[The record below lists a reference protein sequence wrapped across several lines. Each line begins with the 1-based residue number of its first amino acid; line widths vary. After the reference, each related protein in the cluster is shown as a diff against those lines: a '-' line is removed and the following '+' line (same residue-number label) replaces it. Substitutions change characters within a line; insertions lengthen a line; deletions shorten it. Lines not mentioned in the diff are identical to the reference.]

1 MSEAAAIPSALDA
14 SAASASEQPLP
25 VIRLPM
31 LDTKRELFAYEIVF
45 QNDDEDE
52 AALMRRALA
61 TITDGALARL
71 VRGNRTFL
79 RLTRDL
85 LMEETDV
92 LQHQPRFGV
101 LLDPQAAA
109 DTALVERLTRMAQR
123 GCPLMLDAG
132 DVELEFNAAVEPLL
146 KVVQFVRLDASK
158 LDPATLRTRSEYL
171 HARGTH
177 VVAGHVD
184 DHSTYR
190 RCEELPVQAV
200 QGQFLL
206 KPEPVEVPV
215 LTANRLSLLRLMKA
229 LQEGNPGPVELGQI
243 VRDDAILSYKL
254 LGCVNS
260 AYFALPRQ
268 LKSVQ
273 QAAIFFGAARMRN
286 WIYIMALSGMGDRPP
301 ELLRAALI
309 RAHMSEKLAQH
320 MAPEQREMAFTAGLF
335 SLLDTL
341 MEAPMDFVL
350 WHLPLAREIS
360 SALLENKGP
369 FAPLLEQIRAWE
381 AGDLRSGE
389 VQPQVI
395 RRMAAIYLEATQWAD
410 HVYAFADQRPN

>member
-1 MSEAAAIPSALDA
+1 
-14 SAASASEQPLP
+14 

-31 LDTKRELFAYEIVF
+31 LDSKRELFAYEIVF
-45 QNDDEDE
+45 QDDAEDE
-52 AALMRRALA
+52 GALMRRALA

-79 RLTRDL
+79 KLTHEL

-101 LLDPQAAA
+101 LLKPDAAIDP
-109 DTALVERLTRMAQR
+109 ALVERLSRMAQR

-132 DVELEFNAAVEPLL
+132 DTTLEFNPAVEPLL
-146 KVVQFVRLDASK
+146 KIVQFVRLDASK
-158 LDPATLRTRSEYL
+158 LDPATLRSRSEYL

-184 DHSTYR
+184 DHDTYH
-190 RCEELPVQAV
+190 RCESLPLQAI

-206 KPEPVEVPV
+206 KPEPVAVPV
-215 LTANRLSLLRLMKA
+215 LAASRLSLLRLMKA

-273 QAAIFFGAARMRN
+273 QAAIFFGAARLRN
-286 WIYIMALSGMGDRPP
+286 WIYTMALSGTGDRPP

-309 RAHMSEKLAQH
+309 RAHMAEKLAQG
-320 MAPEQREMAFTAGLF
+320 MPSEQREMAFTAGLF
-335 SLLDTL
+335 SLLDAM

-369 FAPLLEQIRAWE
+369 FAPLLDQIRAWE
-381 AGDLRSGE
+381 AGNLRGGE
-389 VQPQVI
+389 AQPQVI

>member
-1 MSEAAAIPSALDA
+1 MSEAAAIPSASDA
-14 SAASASEQPLP
+14 STASEQALP

-31 LDTKRELFAYEIVF
+31 LDSKRELFAYEIVF
-45 QNDDEDE
+45 QDDAEDE
-52 AALMRRALA
+52 ATLMRRALA

-79 RLTRDL
+79 RLTHEL

-101 LLDPQAAA
+101 MLQPEAAA
-109 DTALVERLTRMAQR
+109 DAALVERLTRMAQR

-132 DVELEFNAAVEPLL
+132 DTTLEFNPAVEPLL
-146 KVVQFVRLDASK
+146 KIVQFVRLDASK
-158 LDPATLRTRSEYL
+158 LDPATLRSRSEYL

-184 DHSTYR
+184 DHDTYH
-190 RCEELPVQAV
+190 RCESLPLQAI

-206 KPEPVEVPV
+206 KPEPVAVPV
-215 LTANRLSLLRLMKA
+215 LAASRLSLLRLMKA

-273 QAAIFFGAARMRN
+273 QAAIFFGAARLRN
-286 WIYIMALSGMGDRPP
+286 WIYTMALSGTGDRPP
-301 ELLRAALI
+301 ELLRDALI
-309 RAHMSEKLAQH
+309 RAHMCEKLAQH
-320 MAPEQREMAFTAGLF
+320 MPNEQREMAFTAGLF
-335 SLLDTL
+335 SLLDAM

-350 WHLPLAREIS
+350 WHLPLAKEIS
-360 SALLENKGP
+360 GALLENKGP

-381 AGDLRSGE
+381 AGNLRGGE

>member
-1 MSEAAAIPSALDA
+1 MSEAAAIPSAQDA
-14 SAASASEQPLP
+14 SVAANEQALP

-31 LDTKRELFAYEIVF
+31 LDSKRELFAYEIVF
-45 QNDDEDE
+45 QDDAEDE
-52 AALMRRALA
+52 ATLMRRALA

-79 RLTRDL
+79 RLSHEL

-101 LLDPQAAA
+101 LLRPEAAA
-109 DTALVERLTRMAQR
+109 DAALVERLARMAQR

-132 DVELEFNAAVEPLL
+132 DTTLEFNPAVEPLL
-146 KVVQFVRLDASK
+146 KIVQFVRLDASK
-158 LDPATLRTRSEYL
+158 LDPATLRSRSEYL

-184 DHSTYR
+184 DHDTYH
-190 RCEELPVQAV
+190 RCESLPLQAI

-206 KPEPVEVPV
+206 KPEPVAVPV
-215 LTANRLSLLRLMKA
+215 LAASRLSLLRLMKA

-273 QAAIFFGAARMRN
+273 QAAIFFGAARLRN
-286 WIYIMALSGMGDRPP
+286 WIYTMALSGTGDRPP

-309 RAHMSEKLAQH
+309 RAHMCEKLAQH
-320 MAPEQREMAFTAGLF
+320 MPAEQREMAFTAGLF
-335 SLLDTL
+335 SLLDAM

-369 FAPLLEQIRAWE
+369 FATLLEQIRAWE
-381 AGDLRSGE
+381 AGNLRGGE
-389 VQPQVI
+389 VQPQLI

>member
-1 MSEAAAIPSALDA
+1 MSEAAAITTAQDVST
-14 SAASASEQPLP
+14 ASEQALP

-31 LDTKRELFAYEIVF
+31 LDNRRELFAYEIVF
-45 QNDDEDE
+45 QDDAENED
-52 AALMRRALA
+52 ALMRRALA

-79 RLTRDL
+79 RLTHEL

-101 LLDPQAAA
+101 LLKPEAATDP
-109 DTALVERLTRMAQR
+109 ALVERLSRMAQR

-132 DVELEFNAAVEPLL
+132 DTTLEFNPAVEPLL
-146 KVVQFVRLDASK
+146 KIVQFVRLDASK
-158 LDPATLRTRSEYL
+158 LDPATLRSRSEYL

-184 DHSTYR
+184 DHDTYH
-190 RCEELPVQAV
+190 RCESLPLQAI

-206 KPEPVEVPV
+206 KPEPVAVPV
-215 LTANRLSLLRLMKA
+215 LAASRLSLLRLMKA

-273 QAAIFFGAARMRN
+273 QAAIFFGAARLRN
-286 WIYIMALSGMGDRPP
+286 WIYTMALSGTGDRPP

-309 RAHMSEKLAQH
+309 RAHMAEKLAQG
-320 MAPEQREMAFTAGLF
+320 MPAEQREMAFTAGLF
-335 SLLDTL
+335 SLLDAM

-369 FAPLLEQIRAWE
+369 FAMLLDQIRAWE
-381 AGDLRSGE
+381 AGNLRGGE

>member
-1 MSEAAAIPSALDA
+1 MSEAAAIPSAQDV
-14 SAASASEQPLP
+14 STASELPLP

-31 LDTKRELFAYEIVF
+31 LDSRRELFAYEIVF
-45 QNDDEDE
+45 QDDAENED
-52 AALMRRALA
+52 ALMRRALA

-79 RLTRDL
+79 RLTHAL
-85 LMEETDV
+85 LMEDTDV

-101 LLDPQAAA
+101 LLKPEAAA
-109 DTALVERLTRMAQR
+109 DPALVERLSRMAQR

-132 DVELEFNAAVEPLL
+132 DTTLEFNPAVEPLL
-146 KVVQFVRLDASK
+146 KIVQFVRLDASK
-158 LDPATLRTRSEYL
+158 LDPATLRSRSEYL

-184 DHSTYR
+184 DHDTYH
-190 RCEELPVQAV
+190 RCESLPLQAI

-206 KPEPVEVPV
+206 KPEPVAVPV
-215 LTANRLSLLRLMKA
+215 LAASRLSLLRLMKA

-273 QAAIFFGAARMRN
+273 QAAIFFGAARLRN
-286 WIYIMALSGMGDRPP
+286 WIYTMALSGTGDRPP

-309 RAHMSEKLAQH
+309 RAHMAEKLAQG
-320 MAPEQREMAFTAGLF
+320 MPSEQREMAFTAGLF
-335 SLLDTL
+335 SLLDAM

-381 AGDLRSGE
+381 AGNLRGGE

>member
-1 MSEAAAIPSALDA
+1 MSEAAAIPSAQDA
-14 SAASASEQPLP
+14 SVAANEQALP

-31 LDTKRELFAYEIVF
+31 LDSKRELFAYEIVF
-45 QNDDEDE
+45 QDDAEDE
-52 AALMRRALA
+52 ATLMRRALA

-79 RLTRDL
+79 RLSHEL

-101 LLDPQAAA
+101 LLRPEAAA
-109 DTALVERLTRMAQR
+109 DAALVERLARMAQR

-132 DVELEFNAAVEPLL
+132 DTTLEFNPAVEPLL
-146 KVVQFVRLDASK
+146 KIVQFVRLDASK
-158 LDPATLRTRSEYL
+158 LDPATLRSRSEYL

-184 DHSTYR
+184 DHDTYH
-190 RCEELPVQAV
+190 RCESLPLQAI

-206 KPEPVEVPV
+206 KPEPVAVPV
-215 LTANRLSLLRLMKA
+215 LAASRLSLLRLMKA

-273 QAAIFFGAARMRN
+273 QAAIFFGAARLRN
-286 WIYIMALSGMGDRPP
+286 WIYTMALSGTGDRPP

-309 RAHMSEKLAQH
+309 RAHMCEKLAQH
-320 MAPEQREMAFTAGLF
+320 MPAEQREMAFTAGLF
-335 SLLDTL
+335 SLLDAM

-360 SALLENKGP
+360 TALLENKGP
-369 FAPLLEQIRAWE
+369 FAILLEQIRAWE
-381 AGDLRSGE
+381 AGNLRGGE
-389 VQPQVI
+389 VQPQLI

>member
-1 MSEAAAIPSALDA
+1 MSEAAAIPSAQDA
-14 SAASASEQPLP
+14 SVAANEQALP

-31 LDTKRELFAYEIVF
+31 LDSKRELFAYEIVF
-45 QNDDEDE
+45 QDDAEDE
-52 AALMRRALA
+52 ATLMRRALA

-79 RLTRDL
+79 RLSHEL

-92 LQHQPRFGV
+92 LQHQPRCGV
-101 LLDPQAAA
+101 LLRPEAAA
-109 DTALVERLTRMAQR
+109 DAALVERLARMAQR

-132 DVELEFNAAVEPLL
+132 DTTLEFNPAVEPLL
-146 KVVQFVRLDASK
+146 KIVQFVRLDASK
-158 LDPATLRTRSEYL
+158 LDPATLRSRSEYL

-184 DHSTYR
+184 DHDTYH
-190 RCEELPVQAV
+190 RCESLPLQAI

-206 KPEPVEVPV
+206 KPEPVAVPV
-215 LTANRLSLLRLMKA
+215 LAASRLSLLRLMKA

-273 QAAIFFGAARMRN
+273 QAAIFFGAARLRN
-286 WIYIMALSGMGDRPP
+286 WIYTMALSGTGDRPP

-309 RAHMSEKLAQH
+309 RAHMCEKLAQH
-320 MAPEQREMAFTAGLF
+320 MPAEQREMAFTAGLF
-335 SLLDTL
+335 SLLDAM

-360 SALLENKGP
+360 TALLENKGP
-369 FAPLLEQIRAWE
+369 FAILLEQIRAWE
-381 AGDLRSGE
+381 AGNLRGGE
-389 VQPQVI
+389 VQPQLI

>member
-1 MSEAAAIPSALDA
+1 MSEAAAIPSASDA
-14 SAASASEQPLP
+14 STASEQALP

-31 LDTKRELFAYEIVF
+31 LDSKRELFAYEIVF
-45 QNDDEDE
+45 QDDAEDE
-52 AALMRRALA
+52 ATLMRRALA

-79 RLTRDL
+79 RLTHEL

-101 LLDPQAAA
+101 MLQPEAAA
-109 DTALVERLTRMAQR
+109 DAALVERLTRMAQR

-132 DVELEFNAAVEPLL
+132 DTTLEFNPAVEPLL
-146 KVVQFVRLDASK
+146 KIVQFVRLDASK
-158 LDPATLRTRSEYL
+158 LDPATLRSRSEYL

-184 DHSTYR
+184 DHDTYH
-190 RCEELPVQAV
+190 RCESLPLQAI

-206 KPEPVEVPV
+206 KPEPVAVPV
-215 LTANRLSLLRLMKA
+215 LAASRLSLLRLMKA

-273 QAAIFFGAARMRN
+273 QAAIFFGAARLRN
-286 WIYIMALSGMGDRPP
+286 WIYTMALSGTGDRPP

-309 RAHMSEKLAQH
+309 RAHMCEKLAQH
-320 MAPEQREMAFTAGLF
+320 MPNEQREMAFTAGLF
-335 SLLDTL
+335 SLLDAM

-350 WHLPLAREIS
+350 WHLPLAKEIS
-360 SALLENKGP
+360 GALLENKGP

-381 AGDLRSGE
+381 AGNLRGGE

>member
-1 MSEAAAIPSALDA
+1 MSEAAAIPSAHDA
-14 SAASASEQPLP
+14 SAAASDQPLP

-45 QNDDEDE
+45 QNDSEDE

-79 RLTRDL
+79 RLSREL

-101 LLDPQAAA
+101 LLKPEAAA
-109 DTALVERLTRMAQR
+109 DAALVERLTRMAQR

-132 DVELEFNAAVEPLL
+132 DTPLEYNAAVEPLL

-158 LDPATLRTRSEYL
+158 LDPATLRSRTVYL
-171 HARGTH
+171 HGRGTH
-177 VVAGHVD
+177 VIAGQVD
-184 DHSTYR
+184 DHATYH
-190 RCEELPVQAV
+190 RCEELPVHAI
-200 QGQFLL
+200 QGRFLL
-206 KPEPVEVPV
+206 VPEPVEVPV

-229 LQEGNPGPVELGQI
+229 LQEGNPGPVELGQM

-273 QAAIFFGAARMRN
+273 QAAIFFGAARIRN
-286 WIYIMALSGMGDRPP
+286 WIYTMALSGTGDRPP

-309 RAHMSEKLAQH
+309 RAHMCERLAQH
-320 MAPEQREMAFTAGLF
+320 MPAEQREMAFTAGLF

-360 SALLENKGP
+360 GALLENTGP

-381 AGDLRSGE
+381 AGDLRGGE

>member
-1 MSEAAAIPSALDA
+1 MSEAAAISSAQDVT
-14 SAASASEQPLP
+14 SASEQPLP

-31 LDTKRELFAYEIVF
+31 LDSKRELFAYEIVF
-45 QNDDEDE
+45 QDDSENEDV
-52 AALMRRALA
+52 LMRRALA

-79 RLTRDL
+79 KLTHEL

-101 LLDPQAAA
+101 LLKPEAATDP
-109 DTALVERLTRMAQR
+109 ALVERLSRMAQR

-132 DVELEFNAAVEPLL
+132 DTTLEFNPAVEPLL
-146 KVVQFVRLDASK
+146 KIVQFVRLDASK
-158 LDPATLRTRSEYL
+158 LDPATLRSRSEYL

-184 DHSTYR
+184 DHDTYH
-190 RCEELPVQAV
+190 RCESLPLQAI

-206 KPEPVEVPV
+206 KPEPVAVPV
-215 LTANRLSLLRLMKA
+215 LAASRLSLLRLMKA

-273 QAAIFFGAARMRN
+273 QAAIFFGAARLRN
-286 WIYIMALSGMGDRPP
+286 WIYTMALSGTGDRPP

-309 RAHMSEKLAQH
+309 RAHMAEKLAQG
-320 MAPEQREMAFTAGLF
+320 MPGEQREMAFTAGLF
-335 SLLDTL
+335 SLLDAM

-369 FAPLLEQIRAWE
+369 FAPLLDQIRAWE
-381 AGDLRSGE
+381 AGNLRGGE
-389 VQPQVI
+389 AQPQVI

>member
-1 MSEAAAIPSALDA
+1 MSEAAAIPSAQDA
-14 SAASASEQPLP
+14 SVAANEQALP

-31 LDTKRELFAYEIVF
+31 LDSKRELFAYEIVF
-45 QNDDEDE
+45 QDDAEDE
-52 AALMRRALA
+52 ATLMRRALA

-79 RLTRDL
+79 RLSHEL

-101 LLDPQAAA
+101 LLRPEAAA
-109 DTALVERLTRMAQR
+109 DAALVERLARMAQR

-132 DVELEFNAAVEPLL
+132 DTTLEFNPAVEPLL
-146 KVVQFVRLDASK
+146 KIVQFVRLDASK
-158 LDPATLRTRSEYL
+158 LDPATLRSRSEYL

-184 DHSTYR
+184 DHDTYH
-190 RCEELPVQAV
+190 RCESLPLQAI

-206 KPEPVEVPV
+206 KPEPVAVPV
-215 LTANRLSLLRLMKA
+215 LAASRLSLLRLMKA

-273 QAAIFFGAARMRN
+273 QAAIFFGAARLRN
-286 WIYIMALSGMGDRPP
+286 WIYTMALSGTGDRPP

-309 RAHMSEKLAQH
+309 RAHMCEKLAQG
-320 MAPEQREMAFTAGLF
+320 MPAEQREMAFTAGLF
-335 SLLDTL
+335 SLLDAM

-369 FAPLLEQIRAWE
+369 FATLLEQIRAWE
-381 AGDLRSGE
+381 AGNLRGGE

>member
-1 MSEAAAIPSALDA
+1 MSEAVAIPHAPEGSA
-14 SAASASEQPLP
+14 ASEQPLP

-45 QNDDEDE
+45 QHESEDE

-79 RLTRDL
+79 RLTREL

-101 LLDPQAAA
+101 VLPPEAATDA
-109 DTALVERLTRMAQR
+109 PLVERLSRMAQR

-132 DVELEFNAAVEPLL
+132 DTVLEYNAAVEPLL
-146 KVVQFVRLDASK
+146 RVVQFVRLDACK
-158 LDPATLRTRSEYL
+158 LDPATLRSRSEYL
-171 HARGTH
+171 HTRGIH
-177 VVAGHVD
+177 VIAGHVD
-184 DHSTYR
+184 DHDTYH
-190 RCEELPVQAV
+190 RCEELPLQAI
-200 QGQFLL
+200 QGRFLL

-273 QAAIFFGAARMRN
+273 QAAIFFGATRMRN
-286 WIYIMALSGMGDRPP
+286 WIYTMALSGMADRPP

-309 RAHMSEKLAQH
+309 RAHMCEKLAQH

-369 FAPLLEQIRAWE
+369 FALLLEQIRAWE
-381 AGDLRSGE
+381 AGDLRGGE
-389 VQPQVI
+389 AQPQLI

-410 HVYAFADQRPN
+410 HVYAFADQQPN

>member
-1 MSEAAAIPSALDA
+1 MSEAAAISSAQDV
-14 SAASASEQPLP
+14 SASEQALP

-31 LDTKRELFAYEIVF
+31 LDSKRELFAYEIVF
-45 QNDDEDE
+45 QDDAEDE

-79 RLTRDL
+79 RLSHEL

-101 LLDPQAAA
+101 LLKPEAAA
-109 DTALVERLTRMAQR
+109 DAALVERLGRMAQR

-132 DVELEFNAAVEPLL
+132 DTTLEFNPAVEPLL
-146 KVVQFVRLDASK
+146 KIVQFVRLDASK
-158 LDPATLRTRSEYL
+158 LDPATLRSRSEYL

-177 VVAGHVD
+177 VIAGHVD
-184 DHSTYR
+184 DHDTYH
-190 RCEELPVQAV
+190 RCETLPLQAI

-206 KPEPVEVPV
+206 KPEPVAVPV
-215 LTANRLSLLRLMKA
+215 LAASRLSLLRLMKA

-273 QAAIFFGAARMRN
+273 QAAIFFGAARLRN
-286 WIYIMALSGMGDRPP
+286 WIYTMALSGTGDRPP

-309 RAHMSEKLAQH
+309 RAHMCEKLAQH
-320 MAPEQREMAFTAGLF
+320 MPGEHREMAFTAGLF
-335 SLLDTL
+335 SLLDAM

-381 AGDLRSGE
+381 AGNLRGGE

>member
-1 MSEAAAIPSALDA
+1 MSEAAAIPSAQDA
-14 SAASASEQPLP
+14 SVAANEQALP

-31 LDTKRELFAYEIVF
+31 LDSKRELFAYEIVF
-45 QNDDEDE
+45 QDDAEDE
-52 AALMRRALA
+52 ATLMRRALA

-79 RLTRDL
+79 RLSHEL

-101 LLDPQAAA
+101 LLRPEAAA
-109 DTALVERLTRMAQR
+109 DAALVERLARMAQR

-132 DVELEFNAAVEPLL
+132 DTTLEFNPAVEPLL
-146 KVVQFVRLDASK
+146 KIVQFVRLDASK
-158 LDPATLRTRSEYL
+158 LDPATLRSRSEYL

-177 VVAGHVD
+177 VIAGHVD
-184 DHSTYR
+184 DHDTYH
-190 RCEELPVQAV
+190 RCASLPLQAI

-206 KPEPVEVPV
+206 KPEPVAVPV
-215 LTANRLSLLRLMKA
+215 LAASRLSLLRLMKA

-273 QAAIFFGAARMRN
+273 QAAIFFGAARLRN
-286 WIYIMALSGMGDRPP
+286 WIYTMALSGTGDRPP

-309 RAHMSEKLAQH
+309 RAHMCEKLAQQ
-320 MAPEQREMAFTAGLF
+320 MPAEQREMAFTAGLF
-335 SLLDTL
+335 SLLDAM

-369 FAPLLEQIRAWE
+369 FATLLEQIRAWE
-381 AGDLRSGE
+381 AGNLRGGE

>member
-1 MSEAAAIPSALDA
+1 
-14 SAASASEQPLP
+14 
-25 VIRLPM
+25 
-31 LDTKRELFAYEIVF
+31 LFAYEIVF
-45 QNDDEDE
+45 QNETEDA

-85 LMEETDV
+85 LMEDTDV

-101 LLDPQAAA
+101 LLEPEVAGDA
-109 DTALVERLTRMAQR
+109 ALVERLTRMAQR

-132 DVELEFNAAVEPLL
+132 ATALEFNAAVEPLL

-158 LDPATLRTRSEYL
+158 LDSATLRSRSEYL

-177 VVAGHVD
+177 VIAGHVD
-184 DHSTYR
+184 DHDTYHL
-190 RCEELPVQAV
+190 CEELPLQAI
-200 QGQFLL
+200 QGRFLL

-273 QAAIFFGAARMRN
+273 QAAIFFGAARIRN
-286 WIYIMALSGMGDRPP
+286 WIYTMALSGVGDRPP

-309 RAHMSEKLAQH
+309 SRASGRCHSTKSMGASISVSSSENRPAVKAISRCSAGMCWASFSHMCARISA
-320 MAPEQREMAFTAGLF
+320 ARNSSGGRSPT
-335 SLLDTL
+335 
-341 MEAPMDFVL
+341 
-350 WHLPLAREIS
+350 PL
-360 SALLENKGP
+360 SAM
-369 FAPLLEQIRAWE
+369 
-381 AGDLRSGE
+381 
-389 VQPQVI
+389 V
-395 RRMAAIYLEATQWAD
+395 
-410 HVYAFADQRPN
+410 

>member
-1 MSEAAAIPSALDA
+1 MSEAAAIPSAQDV
-14 SAASASEQPLP
+14 STASELPLP

-31 LDTKRELFAYEIVF
+31 LDSRRELFAYEIVF
-45 QNDDEDE
+45 QDDAENED
-52 AALMRRALA
+52 ALMRRALA

-79 RLTRDL
+79 RLTHAL
-85 LMEETDV
+85 LMEDTDV

-101 LLDPQAAA
+101 LLNPEAAA
-109 DTALVERLTRMAQR
+109 DPALVERLSRMAQR

-132 DVELEFNAAVEPLL
+132 DTTLEFNPAVEPLL
-146 KVVQFVRLDASK
+146 KIVQFVRLDASK
-158 LDPATLRTRSEYL
+158 LDPATLRSRSEYL

-184 DHSTYR
+184 DHDTYH
-190 RCEELPVQAV
+190 RCESLPLQAI

-206 KPEPVEVPV
+206 KPEPVAVPV
-215 LTANRLSLLRLMKA
+215 LAASRLSLLRLMKA

-273 QAAIFFGAARMRN
+273 QAAIFFGAARLRN
-286 WIYIMALSGMGDRPP
+286 WIYTMALSGTGDRPP

-309 RAHMSEKLAQH
+309 RAHMAEKLAQG
-320 MAPEQREMAFTAGLF
+320 MPSEQREMAFTAGLF
-335 SLLDTL
+335 SLLDAM

-381 AGDLRSGE
+381 AGNLRGGE

>member
-1 MSEAAAIPSALDA
+1 MSEAAAIPSAQDV
-14 SAASASEQPLP
+14 STASELPLP

-31 LDTKRELFAYEIVF
+31 LDSRRELFAYEIVF
-45 QNDDEDE
+45 QDDAENED
-52 AALMRRALA
+52 ALMRRALA

-79 RLTRDL
+79 RLTHAL
-85 LMEETDV
+85 LMEDTDV

-101 LLDPQAAA
+101 LLKPEAAA
-109 DTALVERLTRMAQR
+109 DPALVERLSRMAQR

-132 DVELEFNAAVEPLL
+132 DTTLEFNPAVEPLL
-146 KVVQFVRLDASK
+146 KIVQFVRLDASK
-158 LDPATLRTRSEYL
+158 LDPATLRSRSEYL

-184 DHSTYR
+184 DHDTYH
-190 RCEELPVQAV
+190 RCESLPLQAI

-206 KPEPVEVPV
+206 KPEPVAVPV
-215 LTANRLSLLRLMKA
+215 LAASRLSLLRLMKA

-273 QAAIFFGAARMRN
+273 QAAIFFGAARLRN
-286 WIYIMALSGMGDRPP
+286 WIYTMALSGTGDRPP

-309 RAHMSEKLAQH
+309 RAHMAEKLAQG
-320 MAPEQREMAFTAGLF
+320 MPSEQREMAFTAGLF
-335 SLLDTL
+335 SLLDAM
-341 MEAPMDFVL
+341 MEAPMDFEL

-381 AGDLRSGE
+381 AGNLRGGE

>member
-1 MSEAAAIPSALDA
+1 MSEAAAISSAQEGA
-14 SAASASEQPLP
+14 VASEQPLP

-31 LDTKRELFAYEIVF
+31 LDTKRELFAYEVVF
-45 QNDDEDE
+45 QNEAEDE

-71 VRGNRTFL
+71 VRGNRSFL
-79 RLTRDL
+79 RLTREL
-85 LMEETDV
+85 LMDETDV

-101 LLDPQAAA
+101 MLTCDAATDAALLD
-109 DTALVERLTRMAQR
+109 RLARMAQR

-132 DVELEFNAAVEPLL
+132 DAPLEYNVSVEPLL
-146 KVVQFVRLDASK
+146 KIVQYVRLDASK
-158 LDPATLRTRSEYL
+158 LDPSTLRTRSEYL
-171 HARGTH
+171 HARGIH
-177 VVAGHVD
+177 VIAGHVD
-184 DHSTYR
+184 DHDTYH
-190 RCEELPVQAV
+190 RCEKLPVQAI
-200 QGQFLL
+200 QGRFLL

-229 LQEGNPGPVELGQI
+229 LEEGNPGPVEIGQI

-273 QAAIFFGAARMRN
+273 QAAIFFGATRLRN
-286 WIYIMALSGMGDRPP
+286 WIYTMALSGVGDRPP

-309 RAHMSEKLAQH
+309 RAHMCEKLAQH

-381 AGDLRSGE
+381 AGDLRGGE
-389 VQPQVI
+389 TQPQVI

>member
-1 MSEAAAIPSALDA
+1 MSEAAAISSAQDVT
-14 SAASASEQPLP
+14 SASEQPLP

-31 LDTKRELFAYEIVF
+31 LDNKRELFAYEIVF
-45 QNDDEDE
+45 QDDSENEDV
-52 AALMRRALA
+52 LMRRALA

-79 RLTRDL
+79 KLTHEL

-101 LLDPQAAA
+101 LLKPEAATDP
-109 DTALVERLTRMAQR
+109 ALVERLSRMAQR

-132 DVELEFNAAVEPLL
+132 DTTLEFNPAVEPLL
-146 KVVQFVRLDASK
+146 KIVQFVRLDASK
-158 LDPATLRTRSEYL
+158 LDPATLRSRSEYL

-184 DHSTYR
+184 DHDTYH
-190 RCEELPVQAV
+190 RCESLPLQAI

-206 KPEPVEVPV
+206 KPEPVAVPV
-215 LTANRLSLLRLMKA
+215 LAASRLSLLRLMKA

-273 QAAIFFGAARMRN
+273 QAAIFFGAARLRN
-286 WIYIMALSGMGDRPP
+286 WIYTMALSGTGDRPP

-309 RAHMSEKLAQH
+309 RAHMAEKLAQG
-320 MAPEQREMAFTAGLF
+320 MPGEQREMAFTAGLF
-335 SLLDTL
+335 SLLDAM

-369 FAPLLEQIRAWE
+369 FAPLLDQIRAWE
-381 AGDLRSGE
+381 AGNLRGGE
-389 VQPQVI
+389 AQPQVI

>member
-1 MSEAAAIPSALDA
+1 MSEAAALPSAQDA
-14 SAASASEQPLP
+14 SVAASELPLP

-31 LDTKRELFAYEIVF
+31 LDSKRELFAYEIVF
-45 QNDDEDE
+45 QNDVEDE
-52 AALMRRALA
+52 AQLMRRALA

-79 RLTRDL
+79 KLTRDL

-101 LLDPQAAA
+101 LLHADAAN
-109 DTALVERLTRMAQR
+109 DVALMERLTRMAQR

-132 DVELEFNAAVEPLL
+132 DMALEYNAAVEPLL
-146 KVVQFVRLDASK
+146 KIVQYVRLDASR
-158 LDPATLRTRSEYL
+158 LDPAALRSRSEYL
-171 HARGTH
+171 HGRGTH
-177 VVAGHVD
+177 VIAGHVD
-184 DHSTYR
+184 DHDTYH
-190 RCEELPVQAV
+190 RCESLPLQAI

-206 KPEPVEVPV
+206 KPEPVAVPV
-215 LTANRLSLLRLMKA
+215 LTASRLSMLRLMKA

-273 QAAIFFGAARMRN
+273 QAAIFFGAARLRN
-286 WIYIMALSGMGDRPP
+286 WIYTMALSGTGDRPP

-309 RAHMSEKLAQH
+309 RAHMCEKLALH
-320 MAPEQREMAFTAGLF
+320 MPSEQREMAFTAGLF
-335 SLLDTL
+335 SLLDAM

-369 FAPLLEQIRAWE
+369 FAPLLEQIRDWE
-381 AGDLRSGE
+381 AGNLRGGE
-389 VQPQVI
+389 AQPQVI

>member
-1 MSEAAAIPSALDA
+1 MSEAAAITTAQDVST
-14 SAASASEQPLP
+14 ASEQPLP

-31 LDTKRELFAYEIVF
+31 LDNRRELFAYEIVF
-45 QNDDEDE
+45 QDDVENEDV
-52 AALMRRALA
+52 LMRRALA

-79 RLTRDL
+79 RLTHEL

-101 LLDPQAAA
+101 LLKPEAATDP
-109 DTALVERLTRMAQR
+109 ALVERLSRMAQR

-132 DVELEFNAAVEPLL
+132 DTTLEFNPAVEPLL
-146 KVVQFVRLDASK
+146 KIVQFVRLDASK
-158 LDPATLRTRSEYL
+158 LDPATLRSRSEYL

-177 VVAGHVD
+177 VVAGQVD
-184 DHSTYR
+184 DHDTYH
-190 RCEELPVQAV
+190 RCESLPLQAI

-206 KPEPVEVPV
+206 KPEPVAVPV
-215 LTANRLSLLRLMKA
+215 LAASRLSLLRLMKA

-273 QAAIFFGAARMRN
+273 QAAIFFGAARLRN
-286 WIYIMALSGMGDRPP
+286 WIYTMALSGTGDRPP

-309 RAHMSEKLAQH
+309 RAHMAEKLAQG
-320 MAPEQREMAFTAGLF
+320 MPAEQREMAFTAGLF
-335 SLLDTL
+335 SLLDAM

-369 FAPLLEQIRAWE
+369 FAMLLDQIRAWE
-381 AGDLRSGE
+381 AGNLRGGE

>member
-1 MSEAAAIPSALDA
+1 MSEVAAISPAQDVT
-14 SAASASEQPLP
+14 SASEQPLP

-31 LDTKRELFAYEIVF
+31 LDSKRELFAYEIVF
-45 QNDDEDE
+45 QDDSESED
-52 AALMRRALA
+52 ALMRRALA

-79 RLTRDL
+79 KLTHEL
-85 LMEETDV
+85 LMEDTDV

-101 LLDPQAAA
+101 LLKPEAAA
-109 DTALVERLTRMAQR
+109 DPALVERLSRMAQR

-132 DVELEFNAAVEPLL
+132 DTTLEFNPAVEPLL
-146 KVVQFVRLDASK
+146 KIVQFVRLDASK
-158 LDPATLRTRSEYL
+158 LDPATLRSRSEYL

-184 DHSTYR
+184 DHDTYH
-190 RCEELPVQAV
+190 RCESLPLQAI

-206 KPEPVEVPV
+206 KPEPVAVPV
-215 LTANRLSLLRLMKA
+215 LAASRLSLLRLMKA

-273 QAAIFFGAARMRN
+273 QAAIFFGAARLRN
-286 WIYIMALSGMGDRPP
+286 WIYTMALSGTGDRPP

-309 RAHMSEKLAQH
+309 RAHMAEKLAQG
-320 MAPEQREMAFTAGLF
+320 MPGEQREMAFTAGLF
-335 SLLDTL
+335 SLLDAM

-369 FAPLLEQIRAWE
+369 FAPLLDQIRAWE
-381 AGDLRSGE
+381 AGNLRGGE
-389 VQPQVI
+389 AQPQVI

>member
-1 MSEAAAIPSALDA
+1 MSEAAVISSAQDA
-14 SAASASEQPLP
+14 TAGSELPLP

-31 LDTKRELFAYEIVF
+31 LDNKRELFAYEIVF
-45 QNDDEDE
+45 QDAAESED
-52 AALMRRALA
+52 ALMRRALA

-79 RLTRDL
+79 KLTHEL

-101 LLDPQAAA
+101 LLMPEAAA
-109 DTALVERLTRMAQR
+109 DPALVERLARMAQR

-132 DVELEFNAAVEPLL
+132 DTTLEFNPAVEPLL
-146 KVVQFVRLDASK
+146 KIVQFVRLDASK
-158 LDPATLRTRSEYL
+158 LDPATLRSRSEYL

-184 DHSTYR
+184 DHDTYH
-190 RCEELPVQAV
+190 RCESLPLQAI

-206 KPEPVEVPV
+206 KPEPVAVPV
-215 LTANRLSLLRLMKA
+215 LAASRLSLLRLMKA

-273 QAAIFFGAARMRN
+273 QAAIFFGAARLRN
-286 WIYIMALSGMGDRPP
+286 WIYTMALSGTGDRPP

-309 RAHMSEKLAQH
+309 RAHMAEKLAQG
-320 MAPEQREMAFTAGLF
+320 MPAEQREMAFTAGLF
-335 SLLDTL
+335 SLLDAM

-360 SALLENKGP
+360 TALLENKGP
-369 FAPLLEQIRAWE
+369 FAQLLDQIRAWE
-381 AGDLRSGE
+381 AGNLRGGE
-389 VQPQVI
+389 AQPQVI

>member
-1 MSEAAAIPSALDA
+1 MSEAAAITTAQDVST
-14 SAASASEQPLP
+14 ASEQALP

-31 LDTKRELFAYEIVF
+31 LDNRRELFAYEIVF
-45 QNDDEDE
+45 QDDAENED
-52 AALMRRALA
+52 ALMRRALA

-71 VRGNRTFL
+71 VRGNHTFL
-79 RLTRDL
+79 RLTHEL

-101 LLDPQAAA
+101 LLKPEAATDP
-109 DTALVERLTRMAQR
+109 ALVERLSRMAQR

-132 DVELEFNAAVEPLL
+132 DTTLEFNPAVEPLL
-146 KVVQFVRLDASK
+146 KIVQFVRLDASK
-158 LDPATLRTRSEYL
+158 LDPATLRSRSEYL

-184 DHSTYR
+184 DHDTYH
-190 RCEELPVQAV
+190 RCESLPLQAI

-206 KPEPVEVPV
+206 KPEPVAVPV
-215 LTANRLSLLRLMKA
+215 LAASRLSLLRLMKA

-273 QAAIFFGAARMRN
+273 QAAIFFGAARLRN
-286 WIYIMALSGMGDRPP
+286 WIYTMALSGTGDRPP

-309 RAHMSEKLAQH
+309 RAHMAEKLAQG
-320 MAPEQREMAFTAGLF
+320 MPAEQREMAFTAGLF
-335 SLLDTL
+335 SLLDAM

-360 SALLENKGP
+360 SALLEGKGP
-369 FAPLLEQIRAWE
+369 FAPLLDQIRAWE
-381 AGDLRSGE
+381 AGNLRGGE